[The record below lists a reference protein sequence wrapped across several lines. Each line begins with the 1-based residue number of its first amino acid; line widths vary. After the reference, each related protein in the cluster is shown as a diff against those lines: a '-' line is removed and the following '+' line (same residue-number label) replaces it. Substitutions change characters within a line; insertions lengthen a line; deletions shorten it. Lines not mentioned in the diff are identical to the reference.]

1 MQYIKIRFCIFATLL
16 CLLLQGCGKGWFG
29 REVTEMEFKNNAN
42 YPITVY
48 SELIPLINFYD
59 PIVYPDTTLPYQF
72 PQSKMRDIRPG
83 FFCIYSQTEVDIPS
97 RFGNLNSDT
106 VSIFVFSTDTLS
118 LLGWEAVRDAYNII
132 QRYDISLNEY
142 ISLYTNLPAREFP
155 SFPPT
160 PEMRN
165 IKMWPPYGT
174 YDSLGHPNN

>member
-1 MQYIKIRFCIFATLL
+1 MKYIKIQFCICATLL
-16 CLLLQGCGKGWFG
+16 CLFLHGCGKGWSG
-29 REVTEMEFKNNAN
+29 REVIDMAFKNNAN

-48 SELIPLINFYD
+48 SEIIPPINFYD

-72 PQSKMRDIRPG
+72 PQLKMRNIQPG
-83 FFCIYSQTEVDIPS
+83 FFYIYSQTETDIPT
-97 RFGNLNSDT
+97 RFGDLNSDT
-106 VSIFVFSTDTLS
+106 ISIFVFSTDTLS
-118 LLGWEAVRDAYNII
+118 LLGWEAVRDRYNII

-142 ISLYTNLPAREFP
+142 ISLYTNLPTYEFP

-174 YDSLGHPNN
+174 YDSRGFPIQ